1 VVRASRG
8 LLKLGQFNGI
18 FGYDDLEDNMRAAR
32 TRRLCTGMALAFLLV
47 SLVSLHV
54 SGFAAG
60 APPVSRTPDGRPD
73 LQGIWNNSTQTPL
86 QRPVALGNKQ
96 FYTDEELA
104 RLQPHDHDSDAL
116 ATGDPGTY
124 NQFWWEEGGFLKQ
137 TSLIVDPPN
146 GRIPPLTPDG
156 ERRRAEFR
164 ARGDNRSDNPEERNL
179 AERCITRS
187 VPKLPGGYNN
197 NFQIVQTPGYIM
209 IMQEMIH
216 EARIIPLDGRPHAA
230 SAITSY
236 LGDSRGRWEGDTL
249 VVETTNFRRNVDETS
264 YNCCGG
270 SSDHLSIVERFT
282 LVDNDAIDYRYTV
295 NDPTMFTRP
304 WTVSVPMR
312 RVDGPI
318 YEYACHEGNVGME
331 GILRGG
337 RAEERRA
344 THITK

>member
-1 VVRASRG
+1 MTG
-8 LLKLGQFNGI
+8 
-18 FGYDDLEDNMRAAR
+18 EDSMGPAR
-32 TRRLCTGMALAFLLV
+32 TRRLCSAIALAFLV
-47 SLVSLHV
+47 VALHV
-54 SGFAAG
+54 HGFAAG
-60 APPVSRTPDGRPD
+60 APRISRTSDGHPD

-86 QRPVALGNKQ
+86 QRPAALGNKQ

-104 RLQPHDHDSDAL
+104 RLRLRDHDSDAL
-116 ATGDPGTY
+116 ANGDPGTY

-146 GRIPPLTPDG
+146 GRIPPLTPEG

-164 ARGDNRSDNPEERNL
+164 ARGDDRSDNPEERNL

-209 IMQEMIH
+209 IVQEMIH

-270 SSDHLSIVERFT
+270 ASDHLSIVERFT
-282 LVDNDAIDYRYTV
+282 PVDNDAIDYRYTV
-295 NDPTMFTRP
+295 NDSTMFTRP
-304 WTVSVPMR
+304 WTVSLPMR

-344 THITK
+344 TQGGTSK

>member
-1 VVRASRG
+1 
-8 LLKLGQFNGI
+8 
-18 FGYDDLEDNMRAAR
+18 
-32 TRRLCTGMALAFLLV
+32 MALAFLLV

-60 APPVSRTPDGRPD
+60 APPVSRTPDGHPD

>member
-1 VVRASRG
+1 MG
-8 LLKLGQFNGI
+8 P
-18 FGYDDLEDNMRAAR
+18 AR
-32 TRRLCTGMALAFLLV
+32 TRRLCSATALALLV
-47 SLVSLHV
+47 VALHV
-54 SGFAAG
+54 RGFAAG
-60 APPVSRTPDGRPD
+60 APRVSRTPDGHPD

-86 QRPVALGNKQ
+86 QRPAALGSKQ

-104 RLQPHDHDSDAL
+104 SLRLRDHDRDGL
-116 ATGDPGTY
+116 ANGDPGTY
-124 NQFWWEEGGFLKQ
+124 NQFWWEEGGFLRQ

-344 THITK
+344 TEGGTSK

>member
-1 VVRASRG
+1 MRSEPRSRVLVGAFCAALLTIASALPLRG
-8 LLKLGQFNGI
+8 
-18 FGYDDLEDNMRAAR
+18 AADSWTMPR
-32 TRRLCTGMALAFLLV
+32 T
-47 SLVSLHV
+47 S
-54 SGFAAG
+54 
-60 APPVSRTPDGRPD
+60 DGHPD

-86 QRPVALGNKQ
+86 QRPVALGDKQ
-96 FYTDEELA
+96 FYTEAELTKL
-104 RLQPHDHDSDAL
+104 RLRDHDSDAL

-146 GRIPPLTPDG
+146 GRIPPLTPEG

-164 ARGDNRSDNPEERNL
+164 ARGDDRSDNPEERNL
-179 AERCITRS
+179 AERCVSRS

-197 NFQIVQTPGYIM
+197 NFQIVQSPGYVM
-209 IMQEMIH
+209 ILQEMIH
-216 EARIIPLDGRPHAA
+216 EARIIPLDRRPHVP
-230 SAITSY
+230 SHVTSY

-249 VVETTNFRRNVDETS
+249 VVETTNFRRNVDEAS

-270 SSDHLSIVERFT
+270 ASDHMQIVERFT
-282 LVDNDAIDYRYTV
+282 LIARDSIDYRYTV

-304 WTVSVPMR
+304 WTASVPMR

-318 YEYACHEGNVGME
+318 FEYACHEGNVGME

-337 RAEERRA
+337 RAEDRRA
-344 THITK
+344 VQTDTK

>member
-1 VVRASRG
+1 MPQANRVLPA
-8 LLKLGQFNGI
+8 
-18 FGYDDLEDNMRAAR
+18 M
-32 TRRLCTGMALAFLLV
+32 TLAFLLAAI
-47 SLVSLHV
+47 SISPL
-54 SGFAAG
+54 SGADASKL
-60 APPVSRTPDGRPD
+60 PRTPDGRPD
-73 LQGIWNNSTQTPL
+73 LQGNWNNSTQTPL
-86 QRPVALGNKQ
+86 QRPTALGSKQ

-104 RLQPHDHDSDAL
+104 KLRLRDHDRDAP

-124 NQFWWEEGGFLKQ
+124 NQFWWEEGEFLKQ
-137 TSLIVDPPN
+137 TSLIVDPAN
-146 GRIPPLTPDG
+146 GRIPPLTAEG
-156 ERRRAEFR
+156 ERRRAALRE
-164 ARGDNRSDNPEERNL
+164 RGDDRSDNPEERNL

-197 NFQIVQTPGYIM
+197 NFQIVQTPAYIM

-216 EARIIPLDGRPHAA
+216 EARIIMLDGRPHAPA
-230 SAITSY
+230 GMTSY

-270 SSDHLSIVERFT
+270 ASDHVTIVERFR
-282 LVDNDAIDYRYTV
+282 LLDNNSIDYRYTV
-295 NDPTMFTRP
+295 TDPTMFTRP

-312 RVDGPI
+312 RLEGPI

-337 RAEERRA
+337 RDEDRRA
-344 THITK
+344 RPKDTK